1 LVCNQVRFYAVF
13 HSVGLENLH
22 SQKISHNLH
31 TTFQFGE
38 NAMKTLSST
47 FASARLA
54 IVAAFLF
61 LTFITLL
68 MLFTVAADAQTR
80 FSTSGSTG
88 VSGSTR
94 PIVSS
99 TATSGSATSGS
110 ATSGS
115 ITIGGTRA
123 AVTTSSV
130 SVTVTTTSRTTPL
143 YISFNSHNE
152 EDDYTSSS
160 ASPYASNG
168 YENAT
173 VFSTL
178 RSKVKEIADVVRSG
192 GAKWDWQSD
201 WRFLVGTA
209 NNDPNRSGRLADAS
223 TNYKTIVKWLAEDN
237 GTSIAVSPHAHE
249 NAYNYADVAYL
260 FGTLGV
266 TPGGVVGGFTY
277 NSRQGTNGGRDAGY
291 TWDSLA
297 RGLQG
302 RMYTSTRWTP
312 TILYGGASVNSR
324 GMTDHANDI
333 HALGI
338 WKPTSTSSF
347 FTHVSTNSLTVIG
360 NGFESLL
367 SDTSSAENIANI
379 IIATLDT
386 LRRYPAGKL
395 YSASIG
401 IHQKYFT
408 SSGYTDKIARIIEL
422 LQSYVA
428 SGQMV
433 WATHTEKVALW
444 RTLYR
449 SEANFAPYYE
459 GYTPSSPSSSSSSSS
474 SAVSV
479 SAAPNPASSTV
490 VISFS
495 GIPSFSR
502 SVTVQIVSAT
512 GSVMASQTVSSSA
525 GSATFD
531 VSSLA
536 NGTYSALVSAGSAG
550 SRIMLIVSH

>member
-1 LVCNQVRFYAVF
+1 MRFYAVF
-13 HSVGLENLH
+13 SSVGLENLGQDFT
-22 SQKISHNLH
+22 QKNFCN
-31 TTFQFGE
+31 TFLLGE
-38 NAMKTLSST
+38 NAMKTSQSL
-47 FASARLA
+47 FASVCSA
-54 IVAAFLF
+54 
-61 LTFITLL
+61 
-68 MLFTVAADAQTR
+68 TVATFFFLLFIALLTVCTLAAQAQTR
-80 FSTSGSTG
+80 FSTTATTRPTTSGTISSSGSA
-88 VSGSTR
+88 
-94 PIVSS
+94 
-99 TATSGSATSGS
+99 TATSGS
-110 ATSGS
+110 
-115 ITIGGTRA
+115 
-123 AVTTSSV
+123 
-130 SVTVTTTSRTTPL
+130 SRTTPL

-152 EDDYTSSS
+152 EDDYTSLL
-160 ASPYASNG
+160 ATPYASNG
-168 YENAT
+168 YQDAT

-178 RSKVKEIADVVRSG
+178 RARIKEIADVVRSG

-209 NNDPNRSGRLADAS
+209 NNDPNRGGRLADAS

-237 GTSIAVSPHAHE
+237 GTNIAVSPHAHE
-249 NAYNYADVAYL
+249 NSYNYADVAYL
-260 FGTLGV
+260 FATLGV

-312 TILYGGASVNSR
+312 TILFGGASVNAR
-324 GMTDHANDI
+324 GTTDHANDI

-338 WKPTSTSSF
+338 WKPASTTSF

-360 NGFESLL
+360 NGFESLV
-367 SDTSSAENIANI
+367 SDTSSADNVANI

-422 LQSYVA
+422 LQPYVA
-428 SGQMV
+428 SGQIV
-433 WATHTEKVALW
+433 WATHTEKAAFW

-459 GYTPSSPSSSSSSSS
+459 GYTPSSTTTTPPTSS
-474 SAVSV
+474 VSV

-512 GSVMASQTVSSSA
+512 GAVMASQTVSSSA

-531 VSSLA
+531 VSSLT
-536 NGTYSALVSAGSAG
+536 NGTYSAIVSAVSAGN
-550 SRIMLIVSH
+550 RTTLIVSH

>member
-1 LVCNQVRFYAVF
+1 
-13 HSVGLENLH
+13 
-22 SQKISHNLH
+22 
-31 TTFQFGE
+31 
-38 NAMKTLSST
+38 MKTLAPT
-47 FASARLA
+47 FASARFTKGATFSFLA
-54 IVAAFLF
+54 FFML
-61 LTFITLL
+61 LTVCTFAIE
-68 MLFTVAADAQTR
+68 AQTR
-80 FSTSGSTG
+80 FSTSG
-88 VSGSTR
+88 
-94 PIVSS
+94 
-99 TATSGSATSGS
+99 TSRL

-115 ITIGGTRA
+115 ISSSGSITG
-123 AVTTSSV
+123 TSS
-130 SVTVTTTSRTTPL
+130 TPRITPL

-152 EDDYTSSS
+152 ENDFN
-160 ASPYASNG
+160 SPSGSVYASNS
-168 YENAT
+168 YEDAT

-178 RSKVKEIADVVRSG
+178 RVHIKEIADVVRSG

-209 NNDPNRSGRLADAS
+209 NNDPNRGGRLADAS

-237 GTSIAVSPHAHE
+237 GSNIAVSPHAHE
-249 NAYNYADVAYL
+249 NSYNYADVAYL
-260 FGTLGV
+260 FTTLGV

-302 RMYTSTRWTP
+302 RMYTSTHWTP
-312 TILYGGASVNSR
+312 TILFGGASVNAR
-324 GMTDHANDI
+324 GTTDHANDI

-338 WKPTSTSSF
+338 WRPSSTTSF
-347 FTHVSTNSLTVIG
+347 FTHVSTNTLAVIG
-360 NGFESLL
+360 NGYQNLL
-367 SDTSSAENIANI
+367 TDATSAETVANI
-379 IIATLDT
+379 IIATLDS
-386 LRRYPAGKL
+386 LRGYPSGKL

-408 SSGYTDKIARIIEL
+408 SSGYADKIARIIEL
-422 LQSYVA
+422 LQPYVA
-428 SGQMV
+428 SGQIV

-444 RTLYR
+444 RTIYR

-459 GYTPSSPSSSSSSSS
+459 GYTPSSTTAPPTST
-474 SAVSV
+474 VSV
-479 SAAPNPASSTV
+479 TAAPNPASSTV

-512 GSVMASQTVSSSA
+512 GVVMASQTVSSSE

-531 VSSLA
+531 VSSLT
-536 NGTYSALVSAGSAG
+536 NGTYSAIVSAGSAG
-550 SRIMLIVSH
+550 SRLMLMVSH

>member
-1 LVCNQVRFYAVF
+1 MKTPQSSFVSARFATVAVF
-13 HSVGLENLH
+13 S
-22 SQKISHNLH
+22 
-31 TTFQFGE
+31 
-38 NAMKTLSST
+38 
-47 FASARLA
+47 
-54 IVAAFLF
+54 F

-68 MLFTVAADAQTR
+68 TLCTIVAEAQTRLSTSGTTRLSTSGTTR
-80 FSTSGSTG
+80 FSTSGTISSSSAITG
-88 VSGSTR
+88 
-94 PIVSS
+94 
-99 TATSGSATSGS
+99 
-110 ATSGS
+110 
-115 ITIGGTRA
+115 
-123 AVTTSSV
+123 TSS
-130 SVTVTTTSRTTPL
+130 TSRTTPL

-152 EDDYTSSS
+152 EDDYTSLS
-160 ASPYASNG
+160 ATPTASNG
-168 YENAT
+168 YQDAT

-178 RSKVKEIADVVRSG
+178 RAKVKEIADVVRSG

-201 WRFLVGTA
+201 WRFLVGT
-209 NNDPNRSGRLADAS
+209 NTNDPNRGGRLADAS

-237 GTSIAVSPHAHE
+237 GSNIAVSPHAHE

-260 FGTLGV
+260 FTTLGV

-302 RMYTSTRWTP
+302 RTYTSTIWTP
-312 TILYGGASVNSR
+312 TILFGGASVNAR
-324 GMTDHANDI
+324 GTTDHANDI
-333 HALGI
+333 HSLGI
-338 WKPTSTSSF
+338 WKPSSTTSF
-347 FTHVSTNSLTVIG
+347 FTHVSTNTLTVIG
-360 NGFESLL
+360 NGFENLL
-367 SDTSSAENIANI
+367 TDTTSAETVANI

-395 YSASIG
+395 YSATIG

-422 LQSYVA
+422 LQPYVA
-428 SGQMV
+428 SGQIV
-433 WATHTEKVALW
+433 WATHTEKAALW

-459 GYTPSSPSSSSSSSS
+459 GYTPSSTTTTPPTSS
-474 SAVSV
+474 VSV

-490 VISFS
+490 TISFS

-512 GSVMASQTVSSSA
+512 GAVMASQTVSSSA
-525 GSATFD
+525 SSATFD
-531 VSSLA
+531 VSSLT
-536 NGTYSALVSAGSAG
+536 NGTYSAIVSAGSAG
-550 SRIMLIVSH
+550 NRTTLIVSH